1 MIAMKNDQG
10 LNMQYA
16 SRTVSFYSLIQT
28 CRPAFLWLTPACLLL
43 PIGMSV
49 YQGAGP
55 SVLNISL
62 IIILGLLAHISVNTF
77 NEYFDFKSGLDF
89 KTQKTPFSG
98 GSGSLPQHPHLAP
111 YVFALAVSSLVFSA
125 LIGCY
130 FVLLVGWP
138 ALLMGLIG
146 LLLVVF
152 YTTHITRMPWLCLIA
167 PGLAFGPIMMVGA
180 GWVLTGQFNLSL
192 FLISLISFLQVSNL
206 LLLNQIP
213 DIAADQSIGRDHIAI
228 RFGRKFGLRI
238 FLLFHVL
245 AVLLLFI
252 LVSLQLFT
260 PYILLGLIPML
271 PISMMASRLAASPSD
286 DRLLQTALPLNV
298 LASLL
303 TPTIIGTVLWLSP
316 P

>member
-1 MIAMKNDQG
+1 MQNGALVVNIRG
-10 LNMQYA
+10 L
-16 SRTVSFYSLIQT
+16 LQT
-28 CRPAFLWLTPACLLL
+28 TRPPFLVLTPACLVLA
-43 PIGMSV
+43 IGVSIE
-49 YQGAGP
+49 QGAQANT
-55 SVLNISL
+55 LNILL
-62 IIILGLLAHISVNTF
+62 ILSVGLLAHISVNSF

-111 YVFALAVSSLVFSA
+111 YVFALAVTSLVFSA

-130 FVLLVGWP
+130 FVLSVGWP
-138 ALLMGLIG
+138 VLLMGLIG
-146 LLLVVF
+146 LLLIVF

-180 GWVLTGQFNLSL
+180 GWILIGQFNLPL
-192 FLISLISFLQVSNL
+192 LLISLISFLQVSNL

-228 RFGRKFGLRI
+228 RFGREFGLKI
-238 FLLFHVL
+238 FLLFHIL
-245 AVLLLFI
+245 AALLLI
-252 LVSLQLFT
+252 LLVSLQLFT

-271 PISMMASRLAASPSD
+271 PILMMAFRLAASPSD
-286 DRLLQTALPLNV
+286 EHLLQTALPLNV

-303 TPTIIGTVLWLSP
+303 TPAIMGAVLWQLSP
-316 P
+316 